1 MRIIDMHS
9 HWKTKR
15 GYPLRSDDEL
25 RVQHKTW
32 RTEPAYAT
40 DDEMVDEIRSAGVRT
55 ILDFGFTKFL
65 PIEEV
70 GAVHDYAFEMQRAN
84 PEVILGNWFHFQ
96 PELGKP
102 ALDEFRRCLSAD
114 AGFVGLAVSGS
125 GGVPASDSAYDP
137 FYALCIEASA
147 PALIF
152 VGTTG
157 LGSGLPGGKGIEL
170 DHCHPRHLD
179 QVAARYPQLK
189 IVAARP
195 AWPWQSEMIAVL
207 LHKANVQY
215 ELHGWSPKYLTDELK
230 REIPRRLQDRVM
242 FGADYPL
249 LSYQRLIA
257 DWKALG
263 FGESVLEK
271 IFHDNA
277 ARFLAELGH

>member
-1 MRIIDMHS
+1 M
-9 HWKTKR
+9 
-15 GYPLRSDDEL
+15 
-25 RVQHKTW
+25 
-32 RTEPAYAT
+32 
-40 DDEMVDEIRSAGVRT
+40 DEIRAAGVRT

-65 PIEEV
+65 PIEE
-70 GAVHDYAFEMQRAN
+70 ARELHDYAFEMQRTY
-84 PEVILGNWFHFQ
+84 PDLIIGNWFHFQ

-102 ALDEFRRCLSAD
+102 ALDEFRRCLAAD
-114 AGFVGLAVSGS
+114 SGFVGLAVSGS
-125 GGVPASDSAYDP
+125 GGVPADDAAYDP
-137 FYALCIEASA
+137 FYDLCIEAGV

-157 LGSGLPGGKGIEL
+157 LGSGLPGGKGIVLEN
-170 DHCHPRHLD
+170 CHPRHLD
-179 QVAARYPQLK
+179 RVAGRYPELK
-189 IVAARP
+189 IIAARP

-249 LSYQRLIA
+249 LSYERLVA
-257 DWKALG
+257 DWKSLG
-263 FGESVLEK
+263 FSDGVLQK